1 MKGRKKKNSFP
12 IISRG
17 SRGGEERKVD
27 PLSKRFRHLAL
38 LQRLY
43 HS

>member
-1 MKGRKKKNSFP
+1 MKERKKKF
-12 IISRG
+12 ISDHF
-17 SRGGEERKVD
+17 SRKSGGEERKVD